1 MGQEAQ
7 ARRATY
13 AWPNHSGDL
22 APPKA
27 RRLRT
32 LEAENARL
40 MTLLAVHR
48 DNEGRQEIRQKM
60 ADAQARCEQ
69 SVCSLANVARP
80 SEPEQGAKAAG

>member
-48 DNEGRQEIRQKM
+48 DNEGRQEIRQKNGGR
-60 ADAQARCEQ
+60 AGAVRAERVFACE
-69 SVCSLANVARP
+69 RGP
-80 SEPEQGAKAAG
+80 SERT